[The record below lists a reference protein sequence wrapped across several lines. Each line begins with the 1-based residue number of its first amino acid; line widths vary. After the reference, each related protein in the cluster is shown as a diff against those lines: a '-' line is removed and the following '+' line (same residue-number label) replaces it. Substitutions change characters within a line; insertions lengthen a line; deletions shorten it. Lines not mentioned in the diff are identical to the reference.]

1 MAILQNY
8 TSAELSDAPVPPG
21 IEPLLSVEEHFF
33 LLNHIYAS
41 IKNSAVLFLLF
52 LLLRPFLS
60 FLVFLSFRSLL
71 SFLSF
76 LSFFSLP
83 SWPSHR
89 QLSGMHFLSSSS
101 WGQAF
106 PLLAACMR
114 M

>member
-1 MAILQNY
+1 MAPLQHY
-8 TSAELSDAPVPPG
+8 TSVELSDAPSPPRT
-21 IEPLLSVEEHFF
+21 EPFPSVGGQFHM
-33 LLNHIYAS
+33 YPS
-41 IKNSAVLFLLF
+41 IKYTAVAFLLF
-52 LLLRPFLS
+52 LPLRPFLP

-76 LSFFSLP
+76 FALR

-89 QLSGMHFLSSSS
+89 QLSGKHFLSSSS

-114 M
+114 T